1 MDKQKLNWVTWAVLA
16 IAVLLVALMLGGSLN
31 RTAHIPLPPSDL
43 PRDPAAGDGG
53 DSSGVTVVEITP

>member
-31 RTAHIPLPPSDL
+31 RTAPLRPSQG
-43 PRDPAAGDGG
+43 PRRRGRRRLLRRDGC
-53 DSSGVTVVEITP
+53 

>member
-31 RTAHIPLPPSDL
+31 RTAHITPP
-43 PRDPAAGDGG
+43 PPIFPGTPPPGTAATPPA
-53 DSSGVTVVEITP
+53 